1 MRTVLL
7 VIFYAVLVTSITP
20 FILFC
25 MLTGLRQALVDIGLW
40 AMRVSRRILGI
51 RIEASGLERIAPGTS
66 YVFMPNHASFLDGP
80 LVMMLIPGAAR
91 AILKKSI
98 LRIPIVGTAMR
109 FVGFVPVDR
118 KGAEGGK
125 KSIARAASLMRRKGY
140 SFLIFPEGTRTLDG
154 RLGPFRRG
162 GFFLA
167 LESGVPIIPVTI
179 SGTRELMPK
188 TQWFARQ
195 GTIKAVFHEPVPMA
209 GYSIEAMGGLMDKV
223 RTAILTTEEGPP
235 GRPDPEA
242 GSSDRTAAGERPG
255 SIDLE
260 SERSRP

>member
-7 VIFYAVLVTSITP
+7 VLFYIVLVIAITP

-25 MLTGLRQALVDIGLW
+25 MLTGLRQALVDVGLW

-51 RIEASGLERIAPGTS
+51 HIEASGLNRIAPATP
-66 YVFMPNHASFLDGP
+66 YIFMPNHASFIDGP

-91 AILKKSI
+91 VILKKSI
-98 LRIPIVGTAMR
+98 LRLPIVGMAMR

-125 KSIARAASLMRRKGY
+125 KSIARAVLLMREKAY
-140 SFLIFPEGTRTLDG
+140 SFLIFPEGTRTRDG

-167 LESGVPIIPVTI
+167 LESGAPIIPVTI

-188 TQWFARQ
+188 GQWFARR
-195 GTIKAVFHEPVPMA
+195 GTVRAVFHEPIPTTGFTLETMA
-209 GYSIEAMGGLMDKV
+209 GLMEKV
-223 RTAILTTEEGPP
+223 REAIL
-235 GRPDPEA
+235 A
-242 GSSDRTAAGERPG
+242 GDDR
-255 SIDLE
+255 
-260 SERSRP
+260 